1 MNLAIVA
8 AASSAAGVVAL
19 VLALAPVRRPSDSP
33 LHGWGQ
39 RRLSRLADQLHEA
52 GVAVAP
58 SIFLLISGGA
68 FTVGAVAGGLVTP
81 PLAPVGAIAGAIAP
95 WVVLRTA
102 VARARARAD
111 REALVLLQIAG
122 RPPAGGRHLRWKRCG
137 PLPRAWRRRQ
147 VRDDLAWVANRFRL
161 DRPIHG
167 SLAAVAARTP
177 SRHLRLAYRVLARA
191 IEHGVAGRRAVT
203 ALEGLE
209 ATVAANLRAHEDLRA
224 KTRGLR
230 IQIVVV
236 AVAIPVIHL
245 YLRGTNPESFT
256 VMDEPLG
263 QFVLLPGAVMCEVLG
278 LYLWRRFTRAQA

>member
-1 MNLAIVA
+1 VNLAFVA

-19 VLALAPVRRPSDSP
+19 VLALAPVRRPSGASP
-33 LHGWGQ
+33 QGWGQ
-39 RRLSRLADQLHEA
+39 RRLSRIADQLDEA

-58 SIFLLISGGA
+58 PIFLVINGGA
-68 FTVGAVAGGLVTP
+68 LVVGAVIGGLVAP
-81 PLAPVGAIAGAIAP
+81 PLAPVGAIVGAIAP

-102 VARARARAD
+102 VGRARARAD
-111 REALVLLQIAG
+111 REALVLLRLLGA
-122 RPPAGGRHLRWKRCG
+122 HLRAG
-137 PLPRAWRRRQ
+137 ATYIEALRAAAEGVATPQ

-161 DRPIHG
+161 DRPLHG

-177 SRHLRLAYRVLARA
+177 GRHLRLAYRVLARA

-209 ATVAANLRAHEDLRA
+209 ATVAANLRALEDLRA

-245 YLRGTNPESFT
+245 YLRGTNPESFS

-263 QFVLLPGAVMCEVLG
+263 QFVLLPGAVMCEVFG

>member
-1 MNLAIVA
+1 MNLAMVA

-19 VLALAPVRRPSDSP
+19 VLAFAPVRQPSDS
-33 LHGWGQ
+33 LARSWVQ
-39 RRLSRLADQLHEA
+39 RCLDRIADHLHEA

-68 FTVGAVAGGLVTP
+68 FTVGAVAVGLVAP
-81 PLAPVGAIAGAIAP
+81 PLAPVGAIAGATAP

-111 REALVLLQIAG
+111 REALVLLRLLGA
-122 RPPAGGRHLRWKRCG
+122 HLRAG
-137 PLPRAWRRRQ
+137 ATYMEALRAAAEGVATPQ

-161 DRPIHG
+161 DRPLHG

-177 SRHLRLAYRVLARA
+177 GRHLRLAYRLLVRA

>member
-1 MNLAIVA
+1 MNLAVVA

-19 VLALAPVRRPSDSP
+19 VLAFAPFRRPSDSP
-33 LHGWGQ
+33 ACSWVQ
-39 RRLSRLADQLHEA
+39 RRLDRIADHLHEA

-58 SIFLLISGGA
+58 PIFLLISGGT
-68 FTVGAVAGGLVTP
+68 FTVGAFAGGLVAP
-81 PLAPVGAIAGAIAP
+81 PLVPVGAIVGAIAP

-102 VARARARAD
+102 VGRARARAD
-111 REALVLLQIAG
+111 REALVLLQLLGA
-122 RPPAGGRHLRWKRCG
+122 HLRAG
-137 PLPRAWRRRQ
+137 ATYVEALRAAAEGVATPQ

-161 DRPIHG
+161 DRPLHG
-167 SLAAVAARTP
+167 SLSAVAARTP
-177 SRHLRLAYRVLARA
+177 GRHLRLAYRLLARA

-209 ATVAANLRAHEDLRA
+209 ATVAANLRAHEDLQA

>member
-111 REALVLLQIAG
+111 REALVLLQLLGA
-122 RPPAGGRHLRWKRCG
+122 HLRAG
-137 PLPRAWRRRQ
+137 ATYMEALRAAAEGVATPQ

-161 DRPIHG
+161 DRPLHG

-177 SRHLRLAYRVLARA
+177 GRHLRLAYRVLARA

-263 QFVLLPGAVMCEVLG
+263 QFVLLPGAVVCEVLG

>member
-1 MNLAIVA
+1 MNLAVVA
-8 AASSAAGVVAL
+8 AGFAAAGVVVFA
-19 VLALAPVRRPSDSP
+19 LALMPVRQPSDSP
-33 LHGWGQ
+33 MHGWVQ
-39 RRLSRLADQLHEA
+39 RRLGRLADQLHEG
-52 GVAVAP
+52 GVAMTP
-58 SIFLLISGGA
+58 PIFLVINGGVLV
-68 FTVGAVAGGLVTP
+68 VGAVIGGLVAP
-81 PLAPVGAIAGAIAP
+81 PLVPVGAIVGAIAP

-102 VARARARAD
+102 VVRARARAD
-111 REALVLLQIAG
+111 REALVLLRLLGA
-122 RPPAGGRHLRWKRCG
+122 HLRAG
-137 PLPRAWRRRQ
+137 ATYMEALRAAAEGVATPQ

-161 DRPIHG
+161 DRPLHG

-177 SRHLRLAYRVLARA
+177 GRHLRLAYRVLARA

-263 QFVLLPGAVMCEVLG
+263 QFVLLPGAVMCELLG

>member
-8 AASSAAGVVAL
+8 AASSAAGVVAF
-19 VLALAPVRRPSDSP
+19 VLALAPVRRPSDSSP
-33 LHGWGQ
+33 QGWGQ
-39 RRLSRLADQLHEA
+39 RRLSRLADQLNEA

-68 FTVGAVAGGLVTP
+68 LTVGAVAVGLVAP
-81 PLAPVGAIAGAIAP
+81 PLSPVGAIAGATAP

-111 REALVLLQIAG
+111 REALVLLRLLGA
-122 RPPAGGRHLRWKRCG
+122 HLRAG
-137 PLPRAWRRRQ
+137 ATYMEALRAAAEGVATPQ

-161 DRPIHG
+161 DRPLHG

-177 SRHLRLAYRVLARA
+177 GRHLRLAYRVLARA

-263 QFVLLPGAVMCEVLG
+263 QFVLLPGAVICEVLG